1 MLVVFAT
8 IAPIFLIIVAGFCLR
23 RTKLFPAEAWPP
35 IERITY
41 YVLFPSLLFVSLATA
56 KIDDLPIVSLGIG
69 VVGTPAL
76 MALLL
81 LTFRPAM
88 KLDGPGFTS
97 LTQGAIRF
105 NTYIGIPLVIAF
117 YGPETIALGAVFIAF
132 MVPFINVV
140 SVWVLAKY
148 GSGKASTL
156 GAVKEMTRNPLIIAC
171 VAGITVNVSGLG
183 LATPLATFF
192 RASGPRCAR
201 CRPDLC
207 RCGPRPCRRPGG
219 TVLGRPVRHAQA
231 CRHAADR
238 ARFRAGAGTDGRRCL
253 RAGGVPRPAD
263 GPIGLYPCP
272 TDGRRCPPD
281 GRYSDNTDGPCHH
294 HITDLDFVSGELG
307 TRRGV
312 HATIALI

>member
-1 MLVVFAT
+1 MLVVVTT

-35 IERITY
+35 VERITY
-41 YVLFPSLLFVSLATA
+41 YVLFPSLLFGSLATA
-56 KIDDLPIVSLGIG
+56 NIDDLPIGPLGIG

-81 LTFRPAM
+81 LIFRPAM

-132 MVPFINVV
+132 MVPFINIV

-148 GSGKASTL
+148 GSGSASTL
-156 GAVKEMTRNPLIIAC
+156 GAVKEMGRNPLIIAC
-171 VAGITVNVSGLG
+171 LAGIIVNVSGLG

-192 RASGPRCAR
+192 
-201 CRPDLC
+201 DL
-207 RCGPRPCRRPGG
+207 
-219 TVLGRPVRHAQA
+219 LGRAAPAVGLICVGAGLDLAAARAGRFWVGLSALLKLIAMPMIAFGFAQA
-231 CRHAADR
+231 LGLTGAAAYVLVIFHALPTAPSAYIL
-238 ARFRAGAGTDGRRCL
+238 ARQMGGDARLMAGILTTQTALAIITL
-253 RAGGVPRPAD
+253 
-263 GPIGLYPCP
+263 PIWISL
-272 TDGRRCPPD
+272 
-281 GRYSDNTDGPCHH
+281 
-294 HITDLDFVSGELG
+294 LG
-307 TRRGV
+307 N
-312 HATIALI
+312 